1 MADNAQAAYLELA
14 VRALESRDRPALAG
28 ALASLDVA
36 TLDHLADVIAHPVWG
51 ALSSEYPALLRSIAL
66 PAHPYPTAYGV

>member
-14 VRALESRDRPALAG
+14 LRALEGRDRPALVG

-51 ALSSEYPALLRSIAL
+51 AISGDYPALLRSL
-66 PAHPYPTAYGV
+66 TLSNRPFPTAYGG

>member
-14 VRALESRDRPALAG
+14 VRALESRDRPALVG

-36 TLDHLADVIAHPVWG
+36 TLDHLAAVIAHPVWG
-51 ALSSEYPALLRSIAL
+51 ALSAEYPALLRSLAL
-66 PAHPYPTAYGV
+66 PAHHYPTTYGA